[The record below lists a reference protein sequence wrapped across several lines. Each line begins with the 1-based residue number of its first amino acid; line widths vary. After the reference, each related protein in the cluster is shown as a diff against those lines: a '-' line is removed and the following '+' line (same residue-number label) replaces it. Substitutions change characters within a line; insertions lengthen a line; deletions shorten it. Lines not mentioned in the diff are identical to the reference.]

1 MSFAFFLRLD
11 ISLRFLRLFSII
23 SSKCLIQEVALVW
36 ALDFLDLLNIS
47 WFSSGMFSVELP
59 TVPVW
64 AYVGVR
70 ISVVLACSEN
80 SYIVVVRNLLLRL
93 FKMRFLVDSGLTE
106 SSYTKSGVSE
116 RLAIDRSCAVFGKR
130 RSIIS

>member
-1 MSFAFFLRLD
+1 MSLAFFRKFD
-11 ISLRFLRLFSII
+11 ISFRFLRLFSII

-64 AYVGVR
+64 A
-70 ISVVLACSEN
+70 
-80 SYIVVVRNLLLRL
+80 
-93 FKMRFLVDSGLTE
+93 
-106 SSYTKSGVSE
+106 
-116 RLAIDRSCAVFGKR
+116 
-130 RSIIS
+130 